1 MTNKKSSMGII
12 AKQSFYNSISIA
24 FAFLIGALNTVY
36 LYPTYMGS
44 EFQGL
49 IVALLAFSNLVQPFI
64 SFGVQHALIKFYSA
78 CETKQDRDALLNF
91 SMLLPLLLF
100 ILLLPFLFFFKE
112 DIIDIISAKN
122 SNIGR
127 YAFLIIAIAFSTAY
141 FEIFYNWLRVQ
152 LKSVFGNFLK
162 EFYPRALILVL
173 LSAYALGF
181 LDLDG
186 FVWALIGGY
195 YLRLLIVMAY
205 SFRVYT
211 PKFELRLPVQYKSIL
226 KYSLLIFMSGAA
238 ASLILDIDKSMIS
251 NVLTVEN
258 VAYYSVAVFIASV
271 IEFPGRAMFQIISPM
286 VAKALNENDKERL
299 TSLLKKSANNL
310 LLGAGLLFLL
320 INLNLVDFY
329 QWVNLDGYDKALDVV
344 FIVSLGKLS
353 TMSMGCLNNI
363 ITNSKYYTY
372 VFWFSIVSAVLAV
385 VLNLY
390 FINEMGIIG
399 AAYATLIVIVL
410 INIAKILLIQ
420 FTFKINPFS
429 NKTFIAL
436 GIILLL
442 YILIPLI
449 ALDLSP
455 FLSLVIRSLVIV
467 ILFLTFSRVFKLTGE
482 LQNVI
487 NKFNFLNKKETF

>member
-1 MTNKKSSMGII
+1 
-12 AKQSFYNSISIA
+12 
-24 FAFLIGALNTVY
+24 
-36 LYPTYMGS
+36 
-44 EFQGL
+44 
-49 IVALLAFSNLVQPFI
+49 
-64 SFGVQHALIKFYSA
+64 
-78 CETKQDRDALLNF
+78 
-91 SMLLPLLLF
+91 
-100 ILLLPFLFFFKE
+100 
-112 DIIDIISAKN
+112 
-122 SNIGR
+122 
-127 YAFLIIAIAFSTAY
+127 
-141 FEIFYNWLRVQ
+141 
-152 LKSVFGNFLK
+152 
-162 EFYPRALILVL
+162 
-173 LSAYALGF
+173 
-181 LDLDG
+181 
-186 FVWALIGGY
+186 
-195 YLRLLIVMAY
+195 
-205 SFRVYT
+205 
-211 PKFELRLPVQYKSIL
+211 
-226 KYSLLIFMSGAA
+226 MSGAA

-329 QWVNLDGYDKALDVV
+329 QWVNLEGYDKALDVV

-442 YILIPLI
+442 YVLIPLI